1 MPYVVAGSERGLH
14 RETRSRETNMRVRKP
29 GKIREWLWF
38 LGSEE
43 SCVYLLEGDKDSMIV
58 SGGMAYL
65 VPDLLRQFQEFHINE
80 MRIAS
85 LLILHSHFDHVGII
99 PFFKRRHPDLKIYA
113 SEGAWEILQ
122 MPKAVNT
129 INEFSRAVARH
140 MGREQAYS
148 TYDLDWREEIVGLTV
163 HEGDS
168 LDLGGLE
175 VHIFET
181 PGHSSC
187 ALSAYVPKLKALLAS
202 DSAAIPY
209 KEMLIT
215 PGNSNFS
222 SYQRSL
228 EKLKDLD
235 VDYACADHYGYLVGK
250 EAGTLIDDTIRKAR
264 QFRASV
270 EDIYLRT
277 GNIEATAREMINTFY
292 SKDTDYIIP
301 PEILEGVYRQMVRHI
316 ADAMVALPGKI
327 D

>member
-1 MPYVVAGSERGLH
+1 
-14 RETRSRETNMRVRKP
+14 MRIRKP
-29 GKIREWLWF
+29 GKIQEGLWF

-43 SCVYLLEGDKDSMIV
+43 SCVYLLEGNKDSMIV

-65 VPDLLRQFQEFHINE
+65 APDLLRQFQEFHINE
-80 MRIAS
+80 MRITS

-99 PFFKRRHPDLKIYA
+99 PFLKRRHPDLKVYG
-113 SEGAWEILQ
+113 SERAWEILH
-122 MPKAVNT
+122 MPKSVNT
-129 INEFSRAVARH
+129 INEFSRSVARR
-140 MGREQAYS
+140 MGREQAYGA
-148 TYDLDWREEIVGLTV
+148 YDLDWREEIIGTTV

-168 LDLGGLE
+168 FDLGDLE

-202 DSAAIPY
+202 DSAGIPY
-209 KEMLIT
+209 KGMLIAS
-215 PGNSNFS
+215 GNSNFTA
-222 SYQRSL
+222 YQQSL

-235 VDYACADHYGYLVGK
+235 VEYACADHYGYMVGEEAKTLVS
-250 EAGTLIDDTIRKAR
+250 DTIRNAR

-270 EDIYLRT
+270 EDIYRRT
-277 GNIEATAREMINTFY
+277 GNIEATAREMIGFFY
-292 SKDTDYIIP
+292 DDNSNYLIP

-316 ADAMVALPGKI
+316 ADAMAALPGRI